1 MDEQIARAVE
11 ILRGGGLVAIPTE
24 TVYGLAA
31 DATNASA
38 VRRLFEVKGR
48 PATNPVIVHVL
59 NADSARRYAAQW
71 PEAADKLARA
81 FWPGPLTLVVP
92 RSQAVDSQ
100 VTAGLATVGLRSPDH
115 PLTLELLRAFDGAL
129 AAPSANRSNRVS
141 PTTAEHV
148 RQELGAAVDLV
159 LDGGPCQVG
168 IESTVL
174 DLTRQP
180 PTILRPGAITRDQIS
195 TVIGRVEVEQGS
207 AAADQPAASPGRQP
221 VHYAPATPAYRFM
234 LDEAPR
240 VVAWCRQHPGERAA
254 FLLLDSIVGMGFIK
268 PAMSPAHVLIP
279 MPPTPAGYARELYA
293 ELRRADAMDVGA
305 IFLELPPTASH
316 WAGARDRV
324 WRATRDISDVQRA
337 TIPAAPADGVR
348 GH

>member
-31 DATNASA
+31 DATNESA

-48 PATNPVIVHVL
+48 PATNPVIAHVL

-81 FWPGPLTLVVP
+81 FWPGPLTLVIP
-92 RSQAVDSQ
+92 KSQAIVPE
-100 VTAGLATVGLRSPDH
+100 VTAGLTTVGLRSPDH
-115 PLTLELLRAFDGAL
+115 SLTLELLRAFDGAL

-148 RQELGAAVDLV
+148 RQELGSAVDLV

-180 PTILRPGAITRDQIS
+180 PAILRPGAVTRDEIAA
-195 TVIGRVEVEQGS
+195 VIGRVELDEGS
-207 AAADQPAASPGRQP
+207 TPAEQPAASPGRQP
-221 VHYAPATPAYRFM
+221 VHYAPTTPAYRFT

-240 VVAWCRQHPGERAA
+240 VVAWCRQHPHERAA

-268 PAMSPAHVLIP
+268 PAMSPAHVLVP
-279 MPPTPAGYARELYA
+279 MPAMPAGYARELYA
-293 ELRRADAMDVGA
+293 ELRRADAMEVGA
-305 IFLELPPTASH
+305 IFLELPPEASR

-324 WRATRDISDVQRA
+324 WRATREISDVQR
-337 TIPAAPADGVR
+337 TTVPAAPADGVR
-348 GH
+348 GL

>member
-1 MDEQIARAVE
+1 MNEQIARAVE

-31 DATNASA
+31 DATNESA

-48 PATNPVIVHVL
+48 PATNPVIVHVSDA
-59 NADSARRYAAQW
+59 NVARRYAGQW
-71 PEAADKLARA
+71 PEPADKLARA

-92 RSQAVDSQ
+92 KSQAIVPQ

-148 RQELGAAVDLV
+148 RQELGSAVDLV

-180 PTILRPGAITRDQIS
+180 PAILRPGAVTRDEIAA
-195 TVIGRVEVEQGS
+195 VIGGVDVEEGT
-207 AAADQPAASPGRQP
+207 APADQPAASPGRQA
-221 VHYAPATPAYRFM
+221 VHYAPTTPAYRFA

-240 VVAWCRQHPGERAA
+240 VVAWCRQHPHERAA

-268 PAMSPAHVLIP
+268 PAMSPAHVLVP
-279 MPPTPAGYARELYA
+279 MPATPVGYARELYA

-305 IFLELPPTASH
+305 IFLELPPATSR

-324 WRATRDISDVQRA
+324 WRATREISDVQR
-337 TIPAAPADGVR
+337 TTVPAAPANGVR
-348 GH
+348 GL

>member
-1 MDEQIARAVE
+1 MSEQIARAVE

-31 DATNASA
+31 DATNESA

-48 PATNPVIVHVL
+48 PATNPVIVHVSD
-59 NADSARRYAAQW
+59 ADSARRYAGQW
-71 PEAADKLARA
+71 PEPADKLARA

-92 RSQAVDSQ
+92 KSQAIVPE
-100 VTAGLATVGLRSPDH
+100 VTAGLGTVGLRSPDH
-115 PLTLELLRAFDGAL
+115 PLTFELLRAFDGAL

-148 RQELGAAVDLV
+148 RQELGSAVDLV
-159 LDGGPCQVG
+159 LDGGPCRVG

-180 PTILRPGAITRDQIS
+180 PAILRPGAVTRDEIAAL
-195 TVIGRVEVEQGS
+195 IGQAETDEGNTSV
-207 AAADQPAASPGRQP
+207 DQPAASPGRQA
-221 VHYAPATPAYRFM
+221 VHYAPAAPAYRFA

-240 VVAWCRQHPGERAA
+240 VVAWCRQHPHERAA
-254 FLLLDSIVGMGFIK
+254 FLLLDSIVGMGLIQ
-268 PAMSPAHVLIP
+268 PAMSPAHTLIP
-279 MPPTPAGYARELYA
+279 MPATPAGYARELYA
-293 ELRRADAMDVGA
+293 ELRRADGLAVEA
-305 IFLELPPTASH
+305 IFLELPPATSR

-324 WRATRDISDVQRA
+324 WRATRDISDVQR
-337 TIPAAPADGVR
+337 TTLPAAPADGVR
-348 GH
+348 GL